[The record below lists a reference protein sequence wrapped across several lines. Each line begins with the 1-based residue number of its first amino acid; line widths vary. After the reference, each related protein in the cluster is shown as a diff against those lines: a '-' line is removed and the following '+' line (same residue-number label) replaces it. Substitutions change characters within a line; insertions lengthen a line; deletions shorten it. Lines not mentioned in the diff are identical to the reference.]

1 MKTFTTAVL
10 LASAGAAALSGVAA
24 IAQEPGQDIAPESGP
39 EIGPESGET
48 ASDDS
53 IFVVGERRAYQGNI
67 DPLETPAVSQVIDA
81 AQLRKAGALDL
92 EDALDLSASV
102 ARQNNFGGLWNAF
115 SVRGFAGDINLPSGY
130 LVNGFNAGRGF
141 GGPRDIVGIESVEVL
156 KGPRSALF
164 GRGEPGGTVNL
175 VTKRPGFDQGG
186 YVQGTIGSWEQ
197 YRFEGDY
204 QTVLGTAET
213 LGLRLVGF
221 YEDAA
226 SFKDGVE
233 TEKLGFYPSVSWSLT
248 DDTNLTYELEY
259 TSQSLPFDR
268 GVVYSDDFGF
278 SPRDVFVGEPVPIE
292 TLALGHQL
300 EMQHNFSHSWSF
312 LGGLGYR
319 QTSLEGD
326 AFEPQFGSRQTYF
339 QDGETIARFFRT
351 RDFES
356 DYVVVRGELAGE
368 FNTGSLRHRLIV
380 GADYDTFDNSL
391 VIDRYR
397 SRFSGDL
404 SALTDDDIATH
415 LLLNVNDPVY
425 GVNLSPDAGAN
436 TDRNEV
442 LTGFGVYVQDQID
455 ITDHLQVRIGA
466 RFDDFEQDLTNYL
479 ASPATTITSAD
490 QRISPQI
497 GAVYR
502 INDGVSVYAAYGE
515 GFRQQTGQDFE
526 GNQFDP
532 NITQSAELG
541 VKADIGAFSDTVEGS
556 VGVTVFQVDQ
566 SNFLVNDDR
575 PEATAVGFFSIPAGE
590 AQSTGVEIDA
600 DLDFANDI
608 SLWVSYAYTLAEFQN
623 SFADADGFG
632 FSIEPGDPLI
642 NTPEH
647 QLSVLAAK
655 DFTLGDLPASVG
667 GGAVYVGERNGFVG
681 SDFTLPAYTT
691 VRVFG
696 EIEPVDNVSVRLD
709 IDNAF
714 DETYYTNSYANV
726 WVEPGAPRRIR
737 LTAGYSF

>member
-1 MKTFTTAVL
+1 MHAIKTTVL
-10 LASAGAAALSGVAA
+10 LASAAATALISTSAT
-24 IAQEPGQDIAPESGP
+24 AQDQNDAVE
-39 EIGPESGET
+39 
-48 ASDDS
+48 SDDA
-53 IFVVGERRAYQGNI
+53 IFVVGDRRAYQGNF
-67 DPLETPAVSQVIDA
+67 DPLEIPAASQTLDLELL
-81 AQLRKAGALDL
+81 QDAGALSL
-92 EDALDLSASV
+92 SDALDLSASV

-141 GGPRDIVGIESVEVL
+141 GGPRDLVGIESVEVL

-175 VTKRPGFDQGG
+175 VTKRPGFEDGG
-186 YVQGTIGSWEQ
+186 YVQGTIGTWDQ

-204 QTVLGTAET
+204 QTVLGAEEAI
-213 LGLRLVGF
+213 GLRLVGF

-233 TEKLGFYPSVSWSLT
+233 TQKLGFYPSVSWNIT
-248 DDTNLTYELEY
+248 DATNLTYELEY
-259 TSQSLPFDR
+259 TSQELPFDR
-268 GVVYSDDFGF
+268 GVVYDDDYGF

-300 EMQHNFSHSWSF
+300 EIQHNLSDTWSV
-312 LGGLGYR
+312 LGGFGFR

-339 QDGETIARFFRT
+339 RDGETISRFYRT

-356 DYVVVRGELAGE
+356 DYTVLRGELAGE
-368 FNTGSLRHRLIV
+368 FTAAGLRHRLIV
-380 GADYDTFDNSL
+380 GADYDTFDNTL
-391 VIDRYR
+391 IIDRYR
-397 SRFSGDL
+397 SRFTGDL
-404 SALTDDDIATH
+404 ATVTDADIATH

-425 GVNLSPDAGAN
+425 GANLTPAAGAN

-455 ITDHLQVRIGA
+455 ITDKLQVRVGA
-466 RFDDFEQDLTNYL
+466 RFDDFEQDLTNNL
-479 ASPATTITSAD
+479 ADPATTITSED
-490 QRISPQI
+490 NRISPQF
-497 GAVYR
+497 GT
-502 INDGVSVYAAYGE
+502 VYALSDAVSIYASYGE

-526 GNQFDP
+526 GNQFEP
-532 NITQSAELG
+532 NITESAEIG
-541 VKADIGAFSDTVEGS
+541 IKADIGAISETVDGS
-556 VGVTVFQVDQ
+556 VGLTLFKVEQ

-590 AQSTGVEIDA
+590 AESTGLELDA
-600 DLDFANDI
+600 NLDFDGDI
-608 SLWVSYAYTLAEFQN
+608 SLWVSYAYTVAEFQN

-632 FSIEPGDPLI
+632 FSIAPGDPLI

-647 QLSVLAAK
+647 QLSVLGSK
-655 DFTLGDLPASVG
+655 GFTLADMPASVG
-667 GGAVYVGERNGFVG
+667 AGALYVGERNGFVG
-681 SDFTLPAYTT
+681 SDFTLPEYTS

-696 EIEPVDNVSVRLD
+696 EIEPMENVSVRVD
-709 IDNAF
+709 VDNVF

-726 WVEPGAPRRIR
+726 WVEPGAPRRVR